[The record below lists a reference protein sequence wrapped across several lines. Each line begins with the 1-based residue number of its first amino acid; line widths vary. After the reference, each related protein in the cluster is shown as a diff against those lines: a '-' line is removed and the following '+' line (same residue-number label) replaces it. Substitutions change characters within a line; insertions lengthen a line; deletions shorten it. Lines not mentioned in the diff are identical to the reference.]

1 MYKQK
6 SKGYGFNNR
15 FSINDT
21 IAIALGG
28 KLKGIKVKNSWVT
41 LYLSQDDLCKIQY
54 TLENYDYQGEYL
66 ISFLDRFLSIKSE
79 SEQGEEIQFNL

>member
-1 MYKQK
+1 MDLIIRP
-6 SKGYGFNNR
+6 S
-15 FSINDT
+15 SNDT

-54 TLENYDYQGEYL
+54 TLENYDYKGKYL
-66 ISFLDRFLSIKSE
+66 ISFLDRSLSIKVKVNKE
-79 SEQGEEIQFNL
+79 KRFNSIYNKHLL

>member
-1 MYKQK
+1 MDLII
-6 SKGYGFNNR
+6 R
-15 FSINDT
+15 TRHDT

-28 KLKGIKVKNSWVT
+28 KLRGISVKNSWVT

-54 TLENYDYQGEYL
+54 TLENYDYRGEYL
-66 ISFLDRFLSIKSE
+66 ISFMDRFLSIKSE

>member
-1 MYKQK
+1 MDLIIRP
-6 SKGYGFNNR
+6 S
-15 FSINDT
+15 SNDT

-54 TLENYDYQGEYL
+54 TLK
-66 ISFLDRFLSIKSE
+66 IMIIRVST
-79 SEQGEEIQFNL
+79 

>member
-1 MYKQK
+1 MDLIIRP
-6 SKGYGFNNR
+6 SSNN
-15 FSINDT
+15 T
-21 IAIALGG
+21 IAIALDG
-28 KLKGIKVKNSWVT
+28 KLKGIKIKNSWVT
-41 LYLSQDDLCKIQY
+41 LYLSQDVLCKIQY

>member
-1 MYKQK
+1 MGLIIRP
-6 SKGYGFNNR
+6 S
-15 FSINDT
+15 SNDT

-41 LYLSQDDLCKIQY
+41 LYLYQDDLCKIQY
-54 TLENYDYQGEYL
+54 TLENYDYQGKYL

>member
-1 MYKQK
+1 MDLIIRPR
-6 SKGYGFNNR
+6 S
-15 FSINDT
+15 NDT

-66 ISFLDRFLSIKSE
+66 ISFLDRFLSIKVKVNKE
-79 SEQGEEIQFNL
+79 KRFNSIYNKHLL

>member
-1 MYKQK
+1 MYLIIRP
-6 SKGYGFNNR
+6 S
-15 FSINDT
+15 SNDT

-54 TLENYDYQGEYL
+54 TLKNYDLSCKYL
-66 ISFLDRFLSIKSE
+66 ISFLDKSLSIKSK

>member
-1 MYKQK
+1 MDLIIRT
-6 SKGYGFNNR
+6 S
-15 FSINDT
+15 SNDT

-28 KLKGIKVKNSWVT
+28 KLRGIKVKNSWVT

-54 TLENYDYQGEYL
+54 TLENYDYKYL

>member
-1 MYKQK
+1 MDLIIRP
-6 SKGYGFNNR
+6 S
-15 FSINDT
+15 SNDT
-21 IAIALGG
+21 IAIALDG
-28 KLKGIKVKNSWVT
+28 KLKGIKIKNSWVT
-41 LYLSQDDLCKIQY
+41 LYLSQDVLCKIQY

>member
-1 MYKQK
+1 MNLIIRL
-6 SKGYGFNNR
+6 S
-15 FSINDT
+15 SNDT

-28 KLKGIKVKNSWVT
+28 KLKGIKVKDSWVT

-79 SEQGEEIQFNL
+79 SEQGEEIQLIL

>member
-1 MYKQK
+1 MDLIIRP
-6 SKGYGFNNR
+6 S
-15 FSINDT
+15 SNDT
-21 IAIALGG
+21 IAIALDG

-41 LYLSQDDLCKIQY
+41 LYLSQDDLRKIQY
-54 TLENYDYQGEYL
+54 TLENYDYQGKYL